1 MLRIPILLAVALA
14 TGCGG
19 PISMV
24 PGGEL
29 SGPVQATPADWA
41 FSNDHETVQLETRP
55 TDPYSVN
62 VWGVAIGDHFYV
74 AGSKDSTW
82 VAHVTA
88 EPAVRLRIDGAIYEL
103 AATPTEDE
111 GEIDAFLAAVEKKYD
126 WESDEEQR
134 ENAVLFRLDPR
145 S

>member
-111 GEIDAFLAAVEKKYD
+111 GEINAFLAAVEKKYD